1 MSNILVTPE
10 QLQSIGNQLNVGAAN
25 IETTLSQLGA
35 QVAPLHS
42 EWRGVAQA
50 QFESL
55 WAEWQRSAAGIQHA
69 LHGIAQLTGT
79 AGVNYAD
86 TEQGIAASFT
96 H

>member
-1 MSNILVTPE
+1 MSNIVVTPA
-10 QLQSIGNQLNVGAAN
+10 QLQSIGTQLNTGAAN
-25 IETTLSQLGA
+25 IEGILTQLAG

-55 WAEWQRSAAGIQHA
+55 WAEWQRSAAGLQHA
-69 LHGIAQLTGT
+69 LHGIATLTGQ
-79 AGVNYAD
+79 AGTHYAD
-86 TEQGIAASFT
+86 TESGIAQSFS